1 MGTGVFTIAGVTFA
15 AESPWEISPSEN
27 FVPFAKK
34 LHYFEPA
41 LAEPSKR
48 DAERTVRI
56 IIGTVRD
63 ECELLYGGE
72 AENGKVTSNERFCVF
87 KSENGF
93 TRLYS
98 DRLENGKVYASSR
111 FDPSSSTVHIRALE
125 DSEGYFDKSH
135 NLFAHIGFEEVLLH
149 FGRVM
154 LHSSYVRVGGGALLF
169 AGASGAGK
177 STQAAL
183 WVKHMG
189 AETVNGDRTVICGE
203 GQGFTAYGSPVAG
216 SSAVFRYGGDW
227 VTALV
232 LPEKSRENEAERI
245 SGAEA
250 VRAVF
255 SHATVNSWSQ
265 RDTERALDIICGF
278 TDSIPVYRLRC
289 TPDRRAPEELSHRLK
304 ADGFDPG
311 CMSEKD

>member
-1 MGTGVFTIAGVTFA
+1 MGTGIFTIAGVSFA
-15 AESPWEISPSEN
+15 AESPWDISPSEN
-27 FVPFAKK
+27 FVPFTREHPCVGLCDPEVSGAG
-34 LHYFEPA
+34 
-41 LAEPSKR
+41 
-48 DAERTVRI
+48 AERTVRI
-56 IIGTVRD
+56 KIVTVRD
-63 ECELLYGGE
+63 VRELLCGGE
-72 AENGKVTSNERFCVF
+72 TENGKVASNERFCVF
-87 KSENGF
+87 KSGDGF

-111 FDPSSSTVHIRALE
+111 FDPSSSTVYIRALE

-169 AGASGAGK
+169 AGTSGAGK

-183 WVKHMG
+183 WERYMG
-189 AETVNGDRTVICGE
+189 AEIFNGDRTVICSEGE
-203 GQGFTAYGSPVAG
+203 GYTAYGSPVAG
-216 SSAVFRYGGDW
+216 SSAVFRYGGDQ

-232 LPEKSRENEAERI
+232 LPEKSRENEAVRI
-245 SGAEA
+245 TGAEA

-255 SHATVNSWSQ
+255 SQATVNSWSP

-278 TDSIPVYRLRC
+278 TSCIPVYRLRC
-289 TPDRRAPEELSHRLK
+289 TPDRRAPEELSRRLK
-304 ADGFDPG
+304 ADGPGTG

>member
-1 MGTGVFTIAGVTFA
+1 MGTGVFTIAGVSFA
-15 AESPWEISPSEN
+15 AESPWDISPSEN
-27 FVPFAKK
+27 FVPFTREHPCVGLCDPEVSGAG
-34 LHYFEPA
+34 
-41 LAEPSKR
+41 
-48 DAERTVRI
+48 AERTVRI
-56 IIGTVRD
+56 KISTVQNQR
-63 ECELLYGGE
+63 ELLG
-72 AENGKVTSNERFCVF
+72 AVDTENGKVASNERFCVF
-87 KSENGF
+87 KSGDGF

-111 FDPSSSTVHIRALE
+111 FDPLSSTVHIRALE

-135 NLFAHIGFEEVLLH
+135 NLFAHIGFEEVLLR

-183 WVKHMG
+183 WERCMG
-189 AETVNGDRTVICGE
+189 AETVNGDRTVICSEGE
-203 GQGFTAYGSPVAG
+203 GYTAYGSPVAG
-216 SSAVFRYGGDW
+216 SSAVFRYGGDR

-232 LPEKSRENEAERI
+232 LPEKSRENEAVRI

-255 SHATVNSWSQ
+255 SQATVNSWSP

-278 TDSIPVYRLRC
+278 TSCIPVYRLRC
-289 TPDRRAPEELSHRLK
+289 TPDRRAPEELSRRLK
-304 ADGFDPG
+304 ADGQGPG

>member
-1 MGTGVFTIAGVTFA
+1 MGTGVFTIAGVSFA
-15 AESPWEISPSEN
+15 AESPWDISPSEN
-27 FVPFAKK
+27 FVPFTREHPCVGLCDPEVSGAG
-34 LHYFEPA
+34 
-41 LAEPSKR
+41 
-48 DAERTVRI
+48 AERTARI
-56 IIGTVRD
+56 IISTVQNQR
-63 ECELLYGGE
+63 ELLG
-72 AENGKVTSNERFCVF
+72 AVDTENGKVASNERFCVF
-87 KSENGF
+87 KSGDGF

-111 FDPSSSTVHIRALE
+111 FDPLSSTVHIRALE

-169 AGASGAGK
+169 AGTSGAGK

-183 WVKHMG
+183 WERYMG
-189 AETVNGDRTVICGE
+189 AETVNGDRTVICSEGE
-203 GQGFTAYGSPVAG
+203 GYTAYGSPVAG
-216 SSAVFRYGGDW
+216 SSAVFRYGGDR

-232 LPEKSRENEAERI
+232 LPEKSRENEAVRI

-255 SHATVNSWSQ
+255 SQATVNSWSP

-278 TDSIPVYRLRC
+278 TSCIPVYRLRC
-289 TPDRRAPEELSHRLK
+289 TPDRRAPEELSRRLK
-304 ADGFDPG
+304 ADG
-311 CMSEKD
+311 